1 MATVVNNSNSQ
12 PRNSKPASRPGR
24 TARFA
29 FLTVGQTAR
38 ILGISSSTLR
48 LWESVGLVTPARS
61 NGRYRLYRHDLLDV
75 LKRIKYLRD
84 VKRLNVLGIKQVL
97 GDTLPPK
104 PDSDQR
110 PLADLAQKLR
120 QLRKRRGFSVTDAA
134 RRSKISPGFLSAI
147 ELSNANPSV
156 ATLYRLAAAYG
167 TTVLELYDFPS
178 RSSRVVHP
186 NRPSRISAEKVFQN
200 AHLPRLSN
208 RSIPTRLEVLRI
220 SIASAGQMI
229 GITPN
234 PILELQRQ
242 LGIRA
247 QVVPV
252 NGRHFGRGKSGAA
265 QIHFSQLFN
274 GSDRTT

>member
-1 MATVVNNSNSQ
+1 
-12 PRNSKPASRPGR
+12 
-24 TARFA
+24 
-29 FLTVGQTAR
+29 
-38 ILGISSSTLR
+38 
-48 LWESVGLVTPARS
+48 
-61 NGRYRLYRHDLLDV
+61 
-75 LKRIKYLRD
+75 
-84 VKRLNVLGIKQVL
+84 
-97 GDTLPPK
+97 
-104 PDSDQR
+104 
-110 PLADLAQKLR
+110 
-120 QLRKRRGFSVTDAA
+120 
-134 RRSKISPGFLSAI
+134 LSAI

-265 QIHFSQLFN
+265 QIHFSQLFKRERQN
-274 GSDRTT
+274 NVIGVYIHRALPLLEGALVGSVAPLVQGHQTHSSFDGTLRELADHLRGDLVVAADNVILLVSSGQAARSRLA